1 MISQAS
7 DKRQL
12 KPRANAPFLLDPVY
26 AYGCAATLIFV
37 TGVAP
42 ECRVTHQCSRRE
54 LLKKRLPIATLT
66 AITTLSVAL
75 LAHANTQAPLTAP
88 PTAPVEVVTDDYYGT
103 KVDDPYRWMESG
115 KDPRWMPWL
124 KAQADYTDG
133 VMSKLPGRAALLR
146 DIQALSGEQT
156 AYRMVRKSGNS
167 MFIQR
172 RDPGAEDTRIYVR
185 EGKAAERLLLDPA
198 KVLDTPQAL
207 DWWNLSPNGK
217 YIAVGLSKRGSEASV
232 LHLMDLASG
241 KLLPTRIAAT
251 DFGHVAWLDDS
262 SGFAYLRFVGE
273 QGTPTYYLNNEMRL
287 HRIGAGRD
295 DGSADK
301 LLLPRDKPPVPLQPN
316 EFAVI
321 NFSKQSKVATL
332 VIFDGRR
339 ESQLFVAD
347 RDAVLA
353 GVPTWTKVGG
363 YEEQLEGAGLRGD
376 ELWLLS
382 TKGAPN
388 GRLMVTSASK
398 PSLAS
403 AKIISLPGNPVIESM
418 NMTRRGALALTVEGS
433 QMGLWQVS
441 MNAKPQRIA
450 LPYAGSVSMLSTV
463 SGTDEAYIA
472 VVGWLNPPAV
482 HHLDGAGKLR
492 ATGLASRPAG
502 FDPSRYETKTLF
514 ALARDGTRI
523 PYTVVSRKGRQA
535 AGPGPLL
542 IEAYGSYG
550 YANMPS
556 FQSALMPLLDRGASY
571 VEANVRGGGEYG
583 RDWHYGGRGPT
594 KANTWNDAI
603 AVAEALVRD
612 KITTPAL
619 MSIIGTSA
627 GGVMVGQAVNTR
639 PDLFTGA
646 IANVGFMNPVRYV
659 SEQNNADIP
668 EWGGPI
674 TDAAT
679 FKTMFDL
686 DPYQHIKAGTAYPAT
701 LVVSGLNDPRAATFH
716 SAKYAARL
724 AAATKSGE
732 PVLLRIDFG
741 AGHGMGSTRTQRD
754 TMWTDIYSFV
764 LWQAGAKDF
773 QPKP

>member
-1 MISQAS
+1 M
-7 DKRQL
+7 
-12 KPRANAPFLLDPVY
+12 
-26 AYGCAATLIFV
+26 
-37 TGVAP
+37 
-42 ECRVTHQCSRRE
+42 
-54 LLKKRLPIATLT
+54 
-66 AITTLSVAL
+66 
-75 LAHANTQAPLTAP
+75 
-88 PTAPVEVVTDDYYGT
+88 VTDDYYGT

-124 KAQADYTDG
+124 KAQAAYTES

-156 AYRMVRKSGNS
+156 AYRMVRKSGNTL
-167 MFIQR
+167 FIQR

-217 YIAVGLSKRGSEASV
+217 LLAVGLSKRGSEASV
-232 LHLMDLASG
+232 LHLVEVSSG
-241 KLLPTRIAAT
+241 KLMPTRIPAT
-251 DFGHVAWLDDS
+251 DFGHVEWLPDS
-262 SGFAYLRFVGE
+262 SGFAYMRFVGE

-287 HRIGAGRD
+287 HRIGMGRD
-295 DGSADK
+295 DGSADP
-301 LLLPRDKPPVPLQPN
+301 LLLPRDKPPIPLTPN
-316 EFAVI
+316 EFAFI
-321 NFSKQSKVATL
+321 GITEQSPVATL
-332 VIFDGRR
+332 AILDGRR
-339 ESQLFVAD
+339 EFQLYVTS
-347 RDAVLA
+347 REAVLA
-353 GVPTWTKVGG
+353 GTPAWTKVGG
-363 YEEQLEGAGLRGD
+363 YDEQIERMGVRDD

-382 TKGAPN
+382 TKGASN
-388 GRLMVTSASK
+388 GRLLVTSARK
-398 PSLAS
+398 PDLTT
-403 AKIISLPGNPVIESM
+403 AKTITIPGNPVIESIAV
-418 NMTRRGALALTVEGS
+418 TRRAVLAWTVEGN
-433 QMGLWQVS
+433 QMGLWRVA

-450 LPYAGSVSMLSTV
+450 LPFAGSLMMLSAVNAT
-463 SGTDEAYIA
+463 GEAYFSLA
-472 VVGWLNPPAV
+472 SWLNPPAV
-482 HHLDGAGKLR
+482 YHLDGGGKLR
-492 ATGLASRPAG
+492 PTGLASRPAG
-502 FDPSRYETKTLF
+502 YDPARYEAKSLF
-514 ALARDGTRI
+514 ATARDGTRI
-523 PYTVVSRKGRQA
+523 PYTIVSRKGRQA

-542 IEAYGSYG
+542 IDAYGSYG
-550 YANMPS
+550 MANMPF

-571 VEANVRGGGEYG
+571 VMAHVRGGGEYG

-612 KITTPAL
+612 KVTTPAL

-627 GGVMVGQAVNTR
+627 GGVMVGQAINTR

-686 DPYQHIKAGTAYPAT
+686 DPYQHIKPGTAYPAT

-754 TMWTDIYSFV
+754 ALWTDIYSFV

-773 QPKP
+773 QPSQ